1 MKTGTAKRDKKFTLF
16 AGPCF
21 TLCKILYNSG
31 DDVELRITDSPLFC
45 SKGGNVALEEKK
57 NIKQTLMKKLLE
69 RQEEAKVIR
78 KIVGLVILCLVI
90 VIGGTGIGGYLY
102 VNSALKPVDP
112 GNTKPVKVEIP
123 IGSGVTSIGNI
134 LEEKGIVK
142 NSTVFKYYVKFNNE
156 AGFQAGSYDLTP
168 SMTLNEIVNS
178 LKTGKVMRK
187 AEFKITIP
195 EGLQLD
201 QIAEIIAEK
210 SPYKKDEIEQ
220 KLNDKKW
227 LEQLKEEYPE
237 LITDEILNKD
247 IKRPLEG
254 YLYPATY
261 PFYEKKP
268 SLDTILKKMIA
279 QTNEVL
285 AQYQEAMTANDYT
298 PHELLT
304 LSSLIEEEAT
314 EKADRGK
321 ISSVFYNRME
331 EGMPLQT
338 DPTVLYAL
346 GKHKDKTVYKDLEVD
361 SPYNTYQVKGLP
373 PGPIANAGVSSIEAA
388 LQPED
393 TEYYYF
399 LAASNGSVYYSE
411 TLDEHNE
418 KKAKYITNKEE

>member
-1 MKTGTAKRDKKFTLF
+1 MK
-16 AGPCF
+16 
-21 TLCKILYNSG
+21 
-31 DDVELRITDSPLFC
+31 
-45 SKGGNVALEEKK
+45 ALEEKK
-57 NIKQTLMKKLLE
+57 KIKETLMKKLLE

-78 KIVGLVILCLVI
+78 KVVGLVILCLVI
-90 VIGGTGIGGYLY
+90 IIGGTAIGGYLY

-112 GNTKPVKVEIP
+112 DNTKTVKVDIP
-123 IGSGVTSIGNI
+123 IGSGVSSIGKI
-134 LEEKGIVK
+134 LEDKGIVK

-210 SPYKKDEIEQ
+210 SPYKKDEIQ
-220 KLNDKKW
+220 KKLNDKKW

-237 LITDEILNKD
+237 LITDEIFKKE

-285 AQYQEAMTANDYT
+285 AQYQEAMAANDYT

-346 GKHKDKTVYKDLEVD
+346 GKHKDKTVYKDLEVK
-361 SPYNTYQVKGLP
+361 SPYNTYQVQGLP
-373 PGPIANAGVSSIEAA
+373 PGPIANAGLSSIEAA

>member
-1 MKTGTAKRDKKFTLF
+1 M
-16 AGPCF
+16 
-21 TLCKILYNSG
+21 
-31 DDVELRITDSPLFC
+31 
-45 SKGGNVALEEKK
+45 EKNK
-57 NIKQTLMKKLLE
+57 NIKETLMKKLLE

-90 VIGGTGIGGYLY
+90 IIGGTAIGGYLY

-112 GNTKPVKVEIP
+112 DNTKPVKVEIP

-134 LEEKGIVK
+134 LEEEGIVK
-142 NSTVFKYYVKFNNE
+142 NSTIFKYYVKFNNE
-156 AGFQAGSYDLTP
+156 SGFQAGSYDLTP

-201 QIAEIIAEK
+201 QIAELIADK
-210 SPYKKDEIEQ
+210 SPYKKEEIVD

-227 LEQLKEEYPE
+227 IEQLKQEYPA
-237 LITDEILNKD
+237 LITDEILKKE

-268 SLDTILKKMIA
+268 SLEAILMKMIA

-285 AQYQEAMTANDYT
+285 AQYEGAMADREYTA
-298 PHELLT
+298 HELLT

-321 ISSVFYNRME
+321 ISSVFYNRIE

-346 GKHKDKTVYKDLEVD
+346 GKHKKRTVYKDLEVD
-361 SPYNTYQVKGLP
+361 SPYNTYKVKGLP

-388 LQPED
+388 LEPED

-399 LAASNGSVYYSE
+399 LASANGSVYYSE
-411 TLDEHNE
+411 TLEEHNE

>member
-1 MKTGTAKRDKKFTLF
+1 M
-16 AGPCF
+16 
-21 TLCKILYNSG
+21 
-31 DDVELRITDSPLFC
+31 
-45 SKGGNVALEEKK
+45 ALEKNR
-57 NIKQTLMKKLLE
+57 NIKETLMKKLLE

-90 VIGGTGIGGYLY
+90 IIGGTAIGGYLY

-112 GNTKPVKVEIP
+112 DNTKPVKVEIP

-134 LEEKGIVK
+134 LEEEGIVK

-156 AGFQAGSYDLTP
+156 SGFQAGSYDLTP

-201 QIAEIIAEK
+201 QIAELIADK
-210 SPYKKDEIEQ
+210 SPYKKEEIVN

-227 LEQLKEEYPE
+227 LEQLKQEYPA
-237 LITDEILNKD
+237 LITDEILNKE

-268 SLDTILKKMIA
+268 SLEAILTKMIA

-285 AQYQEAMTANDYT
+285 AQYEGAMADMEYTA
-298 PHELLT
+298 HELLT

-321 ISSVFYNRME
+321 ISSVFYNRIE

-346 GKHKDKTVYKDLEVD
+346 GKHKKRTVYKDLEVD
-361 SPYNTYQVKGLP
+361 SPYNTYKVKGLP

-388 LQPED
+388 LEPEE

-399 LAASNGSVYYSE
+399 LASANGSVYYSE
-411 TLDEHNE
+411 TLEEHNE

>member
-1 MKTGTAKRDKKFTLF
+1 MK
-16 AGPCF
+16 
-21 TLCKILYNSG
+21 
-31 DDVELRITDSPLFC
+31 
-45 SKGGNVALEEKK
+45 ALEEKK
-57 NIKQTLMKKLLE
+57 KIKETLMKKLLE

-78 KIVGLVILCLVI
+78 KVVGLVILCLVI
-90 VIGGTGIGGYLY
+90 IIGGTAVGGYLY

-112 GNTKPVKVEIP
+112 DNTKTVKVDIP
-123 IGSGVTSIGNI
+123 IGSGVSSIGKI
-134 LEEKGIVK
+134 LEDKGIVK

-210 SPYKKDEIEQ
+210 SPYKKDEIQ
-220 KLNDKKW
+220 KKLNDKKW

-237 LITDEILNKD
+237 LITDEIFKKE

-285 AQYQEAMTANDYT
+285 AQYQEAMAANDYT

-346 GKHKDKTVYKDLEVD
+346 GKHKDKTVYKDLEVK
-361 SPYNTYQVKGLP
+361 SPYNTYQVQGLP
-373 PGPIANAGVSSIEAA
+373 PGPIANAGLSSIEAA

>member
-1 MKTGTAKRDKKFTLF
+1 M
-16 AGPCF
+16 
-21 TLCKILYNSG
+21 
-31 DDVELRITDSPLFC
+31 
-45 SKGGNVALEEKK
+45 EEKK
-57 NIKQTLMKKLLE
+57 KIKETLMKKLLE

-78 KIVGLVILCLVI
+78 KVVGLVILCLVI
-90 VIGGTGIGGYLY
+90 IIGGTAIGGYLY

-112 GNTKPVKVEIP
+112 DNTKTVKVDIP
-123 IGSGVTSIGNI
+123 IGSGVSSIGKI
-134 LEEKGIVK
+134 LEDKGIVK

-210 SPYKKDEIEQ
+210 SPYKKDEIEK

-237 LITDEILNKD
+237 LITDEIFKKE

-285 AQYQEAMTANDYT
+285 AQYQEAMAANEYT

-346 GKHKDKTVYKDLEVD
+346 GKHKDKTVYKDLEVE

-373 PGPIANAGVSSIEAA
+373 PGPIANAGLSSIEAA

>member
-1 MKTGTAKRDKKFTLF
+1 M
-16 AGPCF
+16 
-21 TLCKILYNSG
+21 
-31 DDVELRITDSPLFC
+31 
-45 SKGGNVALEEKK
+45 ALEKNR
-57 NIKQTLMKKLLE
+57 NIKETLMKKLLE

-90 VIGGTGIGGYLY
+90 IIGGTAIGGYLY

-112 GNTKPVKVEIP
+112 DNTKPVKVEIP

-134 LEEKGIVK
+134 LEEEGIVK

-156 AGFQAGSYDLTP
+156 SGFQAGSYDLTP

-201 QIAEIIAEK
+201 QIAELIADK
-210 SPYKKDEIEQ
+210 SPYKKEEIVN

-227 LEQLKEEYPE
+227 LEQLKQEYPA
-237 LITDEILNKD
+237 LITDEILKKE

-268 SLDTILKKMIA
+268 SLEAILTKMIA

-285 AQYQEAMTANDYT
+285 AQYEGAMADREYTA
-298 PHELLT
+298 HELLT

-321 ISSVFYNRME
+321 ISSVFYNRIE

-346 GKHKDKTVYKDLEVD
+346 GKHKKRTVYKDLEVD
-361 SPYNTYQVKGLP
+361 SPYNTYKVKGLP

-388 LQPED
+388 LEPEE

-399 LAASNGSVYYSE
+399 LASANGSVYYSE
-411 TLDEHNE
+411 TLEEHNE

>member
-1 MKTGTAKRDKKFTLF
+1 MKD
-16 AGPCF
+16 
-21 TLCKILYNSG
+21 
-31 DDVELRITDSPLFC
+31 
-45 SKGGNVALEEKK
+45 LEEKK
-57 NIKQTLMKKLLE
+57 KIKETLMKKLLE

-90 VIGGTGIGGYLY
+90 IIGGTAIGGYLY

-112 GNTKPVKVEIP
+112 DDTKPVKVEIP
-123 IGSGVTSIGNI
+123 IGSGVTSIGKI
-134 LEEKGIVK
+134 LEDKGIVK
-142 NSTVFKYYVKFNNE
+142 NSTIFKYYVKFNNE

-168 SMTLNEIVNS
+168 SMTMNEIVNS

-210 SPYKKDEIEQ
+210 SPYKKDEIES

-285 AQYQEAMTANDYT
+285 AQYQEAMAANDYT

-346 GKHKDKTVYKDLEVD
+346 GKHKAKTVYKDLEVD

-411 TLDEHNE
+411 TLEEHNE

>member
-1 MKTGTAKRDKKFTLF
+1 
-16 AGPCF
+16 
-21 TLCKILYNSG
+21 LCKILYNRE
-31 DDVELRITDSPLFC
+31 DDVEIHDGNQAFLLE
-45 SKGGNVALEEKK
+45 KGNKEMEDKK
-57 NIKQTLMKKLLE
+57 NMKETLMKKLLE

-78 KIVGLVILCLVI
+78 KIVGLIILSLI
-90 VIGGTGIGGYLY
+90 IIIGGTAVGGYLY
-102 VNSALKPVDP
+102 INSALKPVNPED
-112 GNTKPVKVEIP
+112 TKPVKVEIP

-134 LEEKGIVK
+134 LEENGIVK
-142 NSTVFKYYVKFNNE
+142 NGTVFKYYVKFNNE
-156 AGFQAGSYDLTP
+156 SGFQAGSYNLTP
-168 SMTLNEIVNS
+168 SMTLNEIVTS

-201 QIAEIIAEK
+201 KITEIIADK
-210 SPYKKDEIEQ
+210 SPYKKDEIEK

-227 LEQLKEEYPE
+227 LEKLKKEYPN
-237 LITDEILNKD
+237 LVTDEILNKD
-247 IKRPLEG
+247 IKKPLEG

-261 PFYEKKP
+261 SFYEKKP
-268 SLDTILKKMIA
+268 SLEKILTKMIA
-279 QTNEVL
+279 QTDEVL
-285 AQYQEAMTANDYT
+285 AQYQSSMAEREYTA
-298 PHELLT
+298 HELLT

-346 GKHKDKTVYKDLEVD
+346 GKHKSRTVYKDLKVD
-361 SPYNTYQVKGLP
+361 SPYNTYKVKGLP
-373 PGPIANAGVSSIEAA
+373 PGPIANAGTSSIEAA

-393 TEYYYF
+393 TNYYYF
-399 LAASNGSVYYSE
+399 LASSSGSVYYSE

-418 KKAKYITNKEE
+418 KKAKYITNQSE

>member
-1 MKTGTAKRDKKFTLF
+1 M
-16 AGPCF
+16 
-21 TLCKILYNSG
+21 
-31 DDVELRITDSPLFC
+31 
-45 SKGGNVALEEKK
+45 ALEKNR
-57 NIKQTLMKKLLE
+57 NIKETLMKKLLE

-90 VIGGTGIGGYLY
+90 IIGGTAIGGYLY

-112 GNTKPVKVEIP
+112 DNTKPVKVEIP

-134 LEEKGIVK
+134 LEEEGIVK

-156 AGFQAGSYDLTP
+156 SGFQAGSYDLTP

-201 QIAEIIAEK
+201 QIAELIADK
-210 SPYKKDEIEQ
+210 SPYKKEEIVN

-227 LEQLKEEYPE
+227 LEQLKQEYPA
-237 LITDEILNKD
+237 LITDEIFKKE

-268 SLDTILKKMIA
+268 SLEAILTKMIA

-285 AQYQEAMTANDYT
+285 AQNEGAMSDREYTA
-298 PHELLT
+298 HELLT

-321 ISSVFYNRME
+321 ISSVFYNRIE

-346 GKHKDKTVYKDLEVD
+346 GKHKKRTVYKDLEVD
-361 SPYNTYQVKGLP
+361 SPYNTYKVKGLP

-388 LQPED
+388 LEPEE

-399 LAASNGSVYYSE
+399 LASANGSVYYSE
-411 TLDEHNE
+411 TLEEHNE

>member
-1 MKTGTAKRDKKFTLF
+1 M
-16 AGPCF
+16 
-21 TLCKILYNSG
+21 
-31 DDVELRITDSPLFC
+31 
-45 SKGGNVALEEKK
+45 EEKK
-57 NIKQTLMKKLLE
+57 KIKETLMKKLLE

-78 KIVGLVILCLVI
+78 KIVGLVILCLII
-90 VIGGTGIGGYLY
+90 VIGGTAVGGYLY

-112 GNTKPVKVEIP
+112 ENTKPVKVDIP
-123 IGSGVTSIGNI
+123 IGSGVTSIGKI

-210 SPYKKDEIEQ
+210 SPYKKEEIEK

-285 AQYQEAMTANDYT
+285 AQYQEAMTANAYT

-346 GKHKDKTVYKDLEVD
+346 GKHKSKTVYQDLEVD

-418 KKAKYITNKEE
+418 KKAKYITNKKE

>member
-1 MKTGTAKRDKKFTLF
+1 MK
-16 AGPCF
+16 
-21 TLCKILYNSG
+21 
-31 DDVELRITDSPLFC
+31 
-45 SKGGNVALEEKK
+45 ALEEKK
-57 NIKQTLMKKLLE
+57 KIKETLMKKLLE

-78 KIVGLVILCLVI
+78 KIVGLAILCLVI
-90 VIGGTGIGGYLY
+90 VIGGTAIGGYLY

-112 GNTKPVKVEIP
+112 DNTKPVKVDIP
-123 IGSGVTSIGNI
+123 IGSGVSSIGKI
-134 LEEKGIVK
+134 LEDKGIVK

-210 SPYKKDEIEQ
+210 SPYKKDEIEK

-227 LEQLKEEYPE
+227 LGQLKQEYPE
-237 LITDEILNKD
+237 LITDEIFKKE

-285 AQYQEAMTANDYT
+285 VQYQEAMAANDYT

-361 SPYNTYQVKGLP
+361 SPYNTYKVQGLP
-373 PGPIANAGVSSIEAA
+373 PGPIANAGLSSIEAA

>member
-1 MKTGTAKRDKKFTLF
+1 M
-16 AGPCF
+16 
-21 TLCKILYNSG
+21 
-31 DDVELRITDSPLFC
+31 
-45 SKGGNVALEEKK
+45 ALEKNK
-57 NIKQTLMKKLLE
+57 NIKETLMKKLLE

-90 VIGGTGIGGYLY
+90 IIGGTAIGGYLY

-112 GNTKPVKVEIP
+112 DNTKPVKVEIP

-134 LEEKGIVK
+134 LEDEGIVK
-142 NSTVFKYYVKFNNE
+142 NSTIFKYYVKFNNE
-156 AGFQAGSYDLTP
+156 SGFQAGSYDLTP

-201 QIAEIIAEK
+201 QIAELIADK
-210 SPYKKDEIEQ
+210 SPYKKEEIVD

-227 LEQLKEEYPE
+227 LEQLKQEYPA
-237 LITDEILNKD
+237 LITDEILNKE

-268 SLDTILKKMIA
+268 SLEAILTKMIA

-285 AQYQEAMTANDYT
+285 AQYEGAMADREYTA
-298 PHELLT
+298 HELLT

-321 ISSVFYNRME
+321 ISSVFYNRIE

-346 GKHKDKTVYKDLEVD
+346 GKHKKRTVYKDLEVD
-361 SPYNTYQVKGLP
+361 SPYNTYKVKGLP

-388 LQPED
+388 LEPED

-399 LAASNGSVYYSE
+399 LASANGSVYYSE
-411 TLDEHNE
+411 TLEEHNE

>member
-1 MKTGTAKRDKKFTLF
+1 M
-16 AGPCF
+16 
-21 TLCKILYNSG
+21 
-31 DDVELRITDSPLFC
+31 
-45 SKGGNVALEEKK
+45 EEKK
-57 NIKQTLMKKLLE
+57 KIKDTLMKKLLE

-90 VIGGTGIGGYLY
+90 LIGGTAIGGYLY

-112 GNTKPVKVEIP
+112 DNTDPVKVEIP

-134 LEEKGIVK
+134 LEDKGIVK

-210 SPYKKDEIEQ
+210 SPYKKDEVEK

-227 LEQLKEEYPE
+227 LEQLKKEYPE
-237 LITDEILNKD
+237 LITDEILKKE

-261 PFYEKKP
+261 PFYEKHP
-268 SLDTILKKMIA
+268 SLDSILKKMIA
-279 QTNEVL
+279 QTDEVL
-285 AQYQEAMTANDYT
+285 AQYQEAMAANGYT

-346 GKHKDKTVYKDLEVD
+346 GKHKEKTVYKDLKVD

-418 KKAKYITNKEE
+418 KKAKYITNKKD

>member
-1 MKTGTAKRDKKFTLF
+1 M
-16 AGPCF
+16 
-21 TLCKILYNSG
+21 
-31 DDVELRITDSPLFC
+31 
-45 SKGGNVALEEKK
+45 ALEKNK
-57 NIKQTLMKKLLE
+57 NIKETLMKKLLE

-90 VIGGTGIGGYLY
+90 IIGGTAIGGYLY

-112 GNTKPVKVEIP
+112 DNTKPVKVEIP

-134 LEEKGIVK
+134 LEEEGIVK
-142 NSTVFKYYVKFNNE
+142 NSTIFKYYVKFNNE
-156 AGFQAGSYDLTP
+156 SGFQAGSYDLTP

-201 QIAEIIAEK
+201 QIAELIADK
-210 SPYKKDEIEQ
+210 SPYKKEEIVD

-227 LEQLKEEYPE
+227 LEQLKQEYPA
-237 LITDEILNKD
+237 LITDEILKKE

-268 SLDTILKKMIA
+268 SLEAILMKMIA

-285 AQYQEAMTANDYT
+285 AQYEGAMADREYTA
-298 PHELLT
+298 HELLT

-321 ISSVFYNRME
+321 ISSVFYNRIE

-346 GKHKDKTVYKDLEVD
+346 GKHKKRTVYKDLEVD
-361 SPYNTYQVKGLP
+361 SPYNTYKVKGLP

-388 LQPED
+388 LEPED

-399 LAASNGSVYYSE
+399 LASANGSVYYSE
-411 TLDEHNE
+411 TLEEHNE

>member
-1 MKTGTAKRDKKFTLF
+1 M
-16 AGPCF
+16 
-21 TLCKILYNSG
+21 
-31 DDVELRITDSPLFC
+31 
-45 SKGGNVALEEKK
+45 EEKK
-57 NIKQTLMKKLLE
+57 KIKETLMKKLLE

-78 KIVGLVILCLVI
+78 KIVGLVILCLII
-90 VIGGTGIGGYLY
+90 VIGGTAVGGYLY

-112 GNTKPVKVEIP
+112 ENTKPVKVDIP
-123 IGSGVTSIGNI
+123 IGSGVTSIGSI

-210 SPYKKDEIEQ
+210 SPYKKEEIEK

-285 AQYQEAMTANDYT
+285 AQYQEAMAANDYT

-346 GKHKDKTVYKDLEVD
+346 GKHKSKTVYKDLEVD

-418 KKAKYITNKEE
+418 KKAKYITNKKE

>member
-1 MKTGTAKRDKKFTLF
+1 MK
-16 AGPCF
+16 
-21 TLCKILYNSG
+21 
-31 DDVELRITDSPLFC
+31 
-45 SKGGNVALEEKK
+45 ALEEKK
-57 NIKQTLMKKLLE
+57 KIKETLMKKLLE

-90 VIGGTGIGGYLY
+90 VIGGTAIGGYLY

-112 GNTKPVKVEIP
+112 DNTNPVKVDIP
-123 IGSGVTSIGNI
+123 IGSGVTSIGSI
-134 LEEKGIVK
+134 LEDKGIVK

-201 QIAEIIAEK
+201 QISEIIAEK
-210 SPYKKDEIEQ
+210 SPYTKEEIEK

-285 AQYQEAMTANDYT
+285 AQYQEAMAANDYT

-321 ISSVFYNRME
+321 ISSVFYNRIE

-346 GKHKDKTVYKDLEVD
+346 GKHKDKTVYKDLEVK

-418 KKAKYITNKEE
+418 KKAKYITKKQE

>member
-1 MKTGTAKRDKKFTLF
+1 
-16 AGPCF
+16 
-21 TLCKILYNSG
+21 
-31 DDVELRITDSPLFC
+31 
-45 SKGGNVALEEKK
+45 
-57 NIKQTLMKKLLE
+57 MKKLLE

-78 KIVGLVILCLVI
+78 KVVGLVILCLVI
-90 VIGGTGIGGYLY
+90 IIGGTAIGGYLY

-112 GNTKPVKVEIP
+112 DNTKTVKVDIP
-123 IGSGVTSIGNI
+123 IGSGVSSIGKI
-134 LEEKGIVK
+134 LEDKGIVK

-210 SPYKKDEIEQ
+210 SPYKKDEIQ
-220 KLNDKKW
+220 KKLNDKKW

-237 LITDEILNKD
+237 LITDEIFKKE

-285 AQYQEAMTANDYT
+285 AQYQEAMAANDYT

-346 GKHKDKTVYKDLEVD
+346 GKHKDKTVYKDLEVK
-361 SPYNTYQVKGLP
+361 SPYNTYQVQGLP
-373 PGPIANAGVSSIEAA
+373 PGPIANAGLSSIEAA

>member
-1 MKTGTAKRDKKFTLF
+1 MK
-16 AGPCF
+16 
-21 TLCKILYNSG
+21 
-31 DDVELRITDSPLFC
+31 
-45 SKGGNVALEEKK
+45 ALEEKK
-57 NIKQTLMKKLLE
+57 KIKDTLMKKLLE

-90 VIGGTGIGGYLY
+90 LIGGTAIGGYLY

-112 GNTKPVKVEIP
+112 DNTDPVKVEIP

-134 LEEKGIVK
+134 LEDKGIVK

-210 SPYKKDEIEQ
+210 SPYKKDEVEK

-227 LEQLKEEYPE
+227 LEQLKKEYPE
-237 LITDEILNKD
+237 LITDEILKKE

-261 PFYEKKP
+261 PFYEKNP
-268 SLDTILKKMIA
+268 SLDSILKKMIA

-285 AQYQEAMTANDYT
+285 AQYQEAMAANGYT
-298 PHELLT
+298 SHELLT

-346 GKHKDKTVYKDLEVD
+346 GKHKEKTVYKDLKVD

-418 KKAKYITNKEE
+418 KKAKYITNKKD

>member
-1 MKTGTAKRDKKFTLF
+1 
-16 AGPCF
+16 
-21 TLCKILYNSG
+21 LCKILYNSG
-31 DDVELRITDSPLFC
+31 DDVELPLTDIPLFC
-45 SKGGNVALEEKK
+45 SKGGNIALEKNR
-57 NIKQTLMKKLLE
+57 NIKETLRKKLLE

-90 VIGGTGIGGYLY
+90 IIGGTAIGGYLY

-112 GNTKPVKVEIP
+112 DNTKPVKVEIP

-134 LEEKGIVK
+134 LEEEGIVK

-156 AGFQAGSYDLTP
+156 SGFQAGSYDLTP

-201 QIAEIIAEK
+201 QIAELIADK
-210 SPYKKDEIEQ
+210 SPYKKEEIVN

-227 LEQLKEEYPE
+227 LEQLKQEYPV
-237 LITDEILNKD
+237 LITDEILKKE

-268 SLDTILKKMIA
+268 SLEAILTKMIA

-285 AQYQEAMTANDYT
+285 AQYEGAMADKEYTA
-298 PHELLT
+298 HELLT

-321 ISSVFYNRME
+321 ISSVFYNRIE

-346 GKHKDKTVYKDLEVD
+346 GKHKKRTVYKDLEVD
-361 SPYNTYQVKGLP
+361 SPYNTYKVKGLP

-388 LQPED
+388 LEPEE

-399 LAASNGSVYYSE
+399 LASANGSVYYSE
-411 TLDEHNE
+411 TLEEHNE

>member
-1 MKTGTAKRDKKFTLF
+1 MKDKNKIKETL
-16 AGPCF
+16 
-21 TLCKILYNSG
+21 T
-31 DDVELRITDSPLFC
+31 
-45 SKGGNVALEEKK
+45 
-57 NIKQTLMKKLLE
+57 KKLLE

-78 KIVGLVILCLVI
+78 KIVGLIFISLI
-90 VIGGTGIGGYLY
+90 IIIGGTAVGGYLY

-112 GNTKPVKVEIP
+112 DDTKPVNVEIP
-123 IGSGVTSIGNI
+123 IGSGVTSIGKI

-156 AGFQAGSYDLTP
+156 SGFQAGSYDLTP

-201 QIAEIIAEK
+201 QIAEIIADH
-210 SPYKKDEIEQ
+210 SPYKKEEVEK

-227 LEQLKEEYPE
+227 LEQLKKEYPN
-237 LITDEILNKD
+237 LVTDEIDNKE

-261 PFYEKKP
+261 SFYEKKP
-268 SLDTILKKMIA
+268 PLEDILKEMLD
-279 QTNEVL
+279 QTDEVL
-285 AQYQEAMTANDYT
+285 AQYRDSITEREYTA
-298 PHELLT
+298 HQLLT
-304 LSSLIEEEAT
+304 MASLIEEEAT

-321 ISSVFYNRME
+321 ISSVFYNRIE
-331 EGMPLQT
+331 EEMPLQT

-346 GKHKDKTVYKDLEVD
+346 GEHKPRTNYDDLKVD
-361 SPYNTYQVKGLP
+361 SPYNTYKVKGLP
-373 PGPIANAGVSSIEAA
+373 PGPIANAGLSSIEAA

-393 TEYYYF
+393 TNFYYF
-399 LAASNGSVYYSE
+399 LASANGSVYYSE
-411 TLDEHNE
+411 TLEEHNE
-418 KKAKYITNKEE
+418 KKAKYITNKSE